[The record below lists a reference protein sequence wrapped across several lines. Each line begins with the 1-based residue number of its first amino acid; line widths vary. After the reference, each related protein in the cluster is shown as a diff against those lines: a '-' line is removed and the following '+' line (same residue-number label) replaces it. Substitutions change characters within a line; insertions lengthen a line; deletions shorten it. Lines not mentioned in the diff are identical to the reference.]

1 MTFSR
6 VCATLARIARSGTG
20 KDHSEGRVRINL
32 PTWLTLFRVLL
43 LPVMVLV
50 FYSHDAINAIPL
62 RFANIAAV
70 AVFALASITDWLDG
84 WIARRWHMESA
95 FGAFL
100 DPVADKLMMAVAL
113 FLLVQSHPTWLLA
126 VTSAVIVGREI
137 TVSALREWMAFVGE
151 RGRVKVQWVGKF
163 KTVMQIVAILIL
175 LWERDKDA
183 TFLRGWYVG
192 EVLLVVAAILTIWS
206 GLAYMRAA
214 WPVLRDGRVPG
225 GEERPEA

>member
-1 MTFSR
+1 VAVDDGIAF
-6 VCATLARIARSGTG
+6 VCDTVSIIRSGP
-20 KDHSEGRVRINL
+20 VRINL

-62 RFANIAAV
+62 RFANVAAV
-70 AVFALASITDWLDG
+70 AVFALASLTDWLDG

-151 RGRVKVQWVGKF
+151 RGRVKVQWIGKF

-183 TFLRGWYVG
+183 TVLRAWKVG
-192 EVLLVVAAILTIWS
+192 EGLLVFAAVLTIWS

-214 WPVLRDGRVPG
+214 WPVLKSGRMPG
-225 GEERPEA
+225 DEGAPQA

>member
-1 MTFSR
+1 M
-6 VCATLARIARSGTG
+6 
-20 KDHSEGRVRINL
+20 RINL

-43 LPVMVLV
+43 LPVMVVV
-50 FYSHDAINAIPL
+50 FYSHDAIPAVSL
-62 RFANIAAV
+62 HTANIAAV
-70 AVFALASITDWLDG
+70 IVFALASVTDWLDG
-84 WIARRWHMESA
+84 WIARRFHMESA

-100 DPVADKLMMAVAL
+100 DPVADKLMIAVTL
-113 FLLVQSHPTWLLA
+113 FVLVQSHPTALLA

-151 RGRVKVQWVGKF
+151 RKRVKVQWIGKL

-175 LWERDKDA
+175 LWERDKEA

-206 GLAYMRAA
+206 GLAYMKAA
-214 WPVLRDGRVPG
+214 WPVLKEGRMPG
-225 GEERPEA
+225 EHDRPQA

>member
-1 MTFSR
+1 M
-6 VCATLARIARSGTG
+6 
-20 KDHSEGRVRINL
+20 RINL

-43 LPVMVLV
+43 LPVMVVV
-50 FYSHDAINAIPL
+50 FYSHDAILAIPL
-62 RFANIAAV
+62 RAANISAV
-70 AVFALASITDWLDG
+70 VVFALASVTDWLDG

-100 DPVADKLMMAVAL
+100 DPVADKLMIAVTL
-113 FLLVQSHPTWLLA
+113 FILVQAHPTALLA

-151 RGRVKVQWVGKF
+151 GGRVKVQWIGKL

-175 LWERDKDA
+175 LWERDKHA
-183 TFLRGWYVG
+183 TLLRAWYAG

-206 GLAYMRAA
+206 GVAYLRAA
-214 WPVLRDGRVPG
+214 WPVLKSGRMPGEDGSPQ
-225 GEERPEA
+225 A

>member
-1 MTFSR
+1 VAVDDGIAF
-6 VCATLARIARSGTG
+6 VCDTVSIIRSGP
-20 KDHSEGRVRINL
+20 VRINL

-70 AVFALASITDWLDG
+70 AVFALASLTDWLDG

-151 RGRVKVQWVGKF
+151 RGRVKVQWIGKF

-183 TFLRGWYVG
+183 TVLRAWKVG
-192 EVLLVVAAILTIWS
+192 EGLLVFAAVLTIWS

-214 WPVLRDGRVPG
+214 WPVLKSGRMPG
-225 GEERPEA
+225 DEGAPQA

>member
-1 MTFSR
+1 
-6 VCATLARIARSGTG
+6 L
-20 KDHSEGRVRINL
+20 RINL
-32 PTWLTLFRVLL
+32 PTWMTLFRVLL
-43 LPVMVLV
+43 LPVMVV
-50 FYSHDAINAIPL
+50 AFYSHDAIPSVPL

-70 AVFALASITDWLDG
+70 AVFALASLTDWLDG

-151 RGRVKVQWVGKF
+151 RGRVKVQWIGKF

-214 WPVLRDGRVPG
+214 WPVLRDGRMPG
-225 GEERPEA
+225 SEGRPEA

>member
-1 MTFSR
+1 M
-6 VCATLARIARSGTG
+6 
-20 KDHSEGRVRINL
+20 RINL

-50 FYSHDAINAIPL
+50 FYSHDAISAIPL
-62 RFANIAAV
+62 RFANTAAV
-70 AVFALASITDWLDG
+70 VVFALAAVTDWLDG

-100 DPVADKLMMAVAL
+100 DPVADKLMIAVTL
-113 FLLVQSHPTWLLA
+113 FVLVQSHPTWLLA

-151 RGRVKVQWVGKF
+151 RALVKVQWVGKF

-183 TFLRGWYVG
+183 AFLRVWYAG
-192 EVLLVVAAILTIWS
+192 EVLLVFAAVLTIWS
-206 GLAYMRAA
+206 GLAYLQAA
-214 WPVLRDGRVPG
+214 WPVLREGRMPG
-225 GEERPEA
+225 AGTPPQA

>member
-1 MTFSR
+1 
-6 VCATLARIARSGTG
+6 L
-20 KDHSEGRVRINL
+20 RINL
-32 PTWLTLFRVLL
+32 PTWMTLFRVLL
-43 LPVMVLV
+43 LPVMVVV
-50 FYSHDAINAIPL
+50 FYSHDAIPSVPL

-70 AVFALASITDWLDG
+70 AVFALAALTDWLDG

-100 DPVADKLMMAVAL
+100 DPVADKLMMAVTL
-113 FLLVQSHPTWLLA
+113 FVLVQSHPTALLA

-137 TVSALREWMAFVGE
+137 AVSALREWMAFVGE
-151 RGRVKVQWVGKF
+151 RARVKVQWIGKF

-214 WPVLRDGRVPG
+214 WPVLRDGRMPG
-225 GEERPEA
+225 GEGRPEA